1 MKNRQVSFLSIA
13 NNQKILKCEKFLN
26 EMKAVMPWKEL
37 IKAIEPYYV
46 EKETGRKKTDLLL
59 MLKIHFLQQ
68 WYNLSDPGMEEA
80 IYDRNSFQKFLEV
93 DLLADKVP
101 DETTILHFRHFLE
114 EHKLPQE
121 LFEITTMILEEK
133 GLIMK
138 KGTTVD
144 ATIITASAS
153 TKNKVHK
160 RDPEM
165 RSTKKGANYYFGIKA
180 HTGTDMESGVVHTMK
195 VTSANESDVTQL
207 EDLLHGDEK
216 AIGGDKAYASDKKK
230 RECRNLG
237 IAYTILD
244 KAKRGKKLSSK
255 QKKRNKK
262 YSSIRALVEHPYR
275 VVKHQ
280 WGHRKVRYKG
290 LFKNTMQ
297 FYTLFM
303 LANIFKVRRK
313 LAAL

>member
-1 MKNRQVSFLSIA
+1 M
-13 NNQKILKCEKFLN
+13 
-26 EMKAVMPWKEL
+26 
-37 IKAIEPYYV
+37 
-46 EKETGRKKTDLLL
+46 DLLL

-80 IYDRNSFQKFLEV
+80 IYDRNSFQKFLDI
-93 DLLADKVP
+93 DLLADDVP
-101 DETTILHFRHFLE
+101 DETTILNFRHFLE
-114 EHKLPQE
+114 EHKIPE
-121 LFEITTMILEEK
+121 KLFEVTNIVLEQN

-144 ATIITASAS
+144 ATIITASGS
-153 TKNKVHK
+153 TKNNAHK

-165 RSTKKGANYYFGIKA
+165 KSTKKGANYHFGMKA
-180 HTGTDMESGVVHTMK
+180 HTGTDMESGVVHTLK
-195 VTSANESDVTQL
+195 VTSANESDVVQL
-207 EDLLHGDEK
+207 EDLLHGEEK

-230 RECRNLG
+230 KECRELG

-244 KAKRGKKLSSK
+244 KAKKGKKLSSK

-262 YSSIRALVEHPYR
+262 YSSIRALVEHPYQ
-275 VVKHQ
+275 VIKHQ

-297 FYTLFM
+297 FFTLFM

-313 LAAL
+313 LAVL